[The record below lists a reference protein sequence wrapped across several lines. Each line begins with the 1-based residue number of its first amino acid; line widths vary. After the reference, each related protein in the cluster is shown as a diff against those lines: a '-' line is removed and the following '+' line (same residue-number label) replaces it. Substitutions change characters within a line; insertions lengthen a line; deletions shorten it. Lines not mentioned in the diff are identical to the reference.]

1 MNVLVTGGAG
11 FLGAH
16 VMAALEGAGHAAFA
30 YDVALPS
37 PEMLNVSPSLA
48 SRLRAGQIGDLARLF
63 EVCRAENIEAIV
75 HAAGLIGLEAS
86 LAQPLAFYQ
95 TNIMGLVHV
104 CEAARQLAMRK
115 VIAISSNAA
124 YHKGAGDMLVETD
137 PPFSV
142 AQPNPAGHYGT
153 AKMAGEAIGIAYA
166 GFQAVDFLAL
176 RITAIYGFG
185 MRQPMYIKPMVEN
198 AVLGKPTRFATGGPM
213 RRDYTHVR
221 DCCDAIVRAL
231 NAPRLAPGTQRV
243 LNVAAG
249 KAHSAR
255 EVAAMVRNVIPSADI
270 EIGDALTP
278 LEAEN
283 VKMRAPLDVSAA
295 RRLLG
300 WSPQWPLQ
308 DGIRQYAE
316 QFRAYAGK

>member
-1 MNVLVTGGAG
+1 
-11 FLGAH
+11 
-16 VMAALEGAGHAAFA
+16 
-30 YDVALPS
+30 
-37 PEMLNVSPSLA
+37 
-48 SRLRAGQIGDLARLF
+48 
-63 EVCRAENIEAIV
+63 
-75 HAAGLIGLEAS
+75 
-86 LAQPLAFYQ
+86 
-95 TNIMGLVHV
+95 
-104 CEAARQLAMRK
+104 
-115 VIAISSNAA
+115 
-124 YHKGAGDMLVETD
+124 
-137 PPFSV
+137 
-142 AQPNPAGHYGT
+142 
-153 AKMAGEAIGIAYA
+153 
-166 GFQAVDFLAL
+166 
-176 RITAIYGFG
+176 
-185 MRQPMYIKPMVEN
+185 
-198 AVLGKPTRFATGGPM
+198 
-213 RRDYTHVR
+213 
-221 DCCDAIVRAL
+221 
-231 NAPRLAPGTQRV
+231 V